1 MNIELLQKTVV
12 SIDLQQRIQ
21 SVVNGCIDK
30 AIKKFGIDRVPVNIP
45 IVYKT
50 KSVAAG
56 KAHVTFSHRLGFR
69 PEMIECCININPV
82 LLNENIEYVVNQTV
96 PHEVAHVVAYS
107 VYSNAIRGHGVE
119 WSNIMRL
126 FGCEPNRCHKLNV
139 STINQIRN
147 RKSYNVKC
155 TCGKLLE
162 ITSNRATKM
171 KNGKSY
177 RHVDCGRSINH
188 LHLVEAWLSL
198 KL

>member
-1 MNIELLQKTVV
+1 MNTELLQKTIV
-12 SIDLQQRIQ
+12 SINLQQRIQ
-21 SVVNGCIDK
+21 SVVNDCLNK
-30 AIKKFGIDRVPVNIP
+30 ARQTFGVDRVPLEIP

-69 PEMIECCININPV
+69 PEMIEWCININPV

-119 WSNIMRL
+119 WSRIMRL
-126 FGCEPNRCHKLNV
+126 FGCEPNRCHELNV
-139 STINQIRN
+139 STINQLRN
-147 RKSYNVKC
+147 RKNYTIQC

-177 RHVDCGRSINH
+177 RHIDCGRTINH
-188 LHLVEAWLSL
+188 LNLVEA
-198 KL
+198 

>member
-56 KAHVTFSHRLGFR
+56 KAHVTFSHRFGFR
-69 PEMIECCININPV
+69 PEMTECCININPV

-107 VYSNAIRGHGVE
+107 VYSNAIRGHGIE

-126 FGCEPNRCHKLNV
+126 FGCEPNRCHQLNV
-139 STINQIRN
+139 SSINQIRN
-147 RKSYNVKC
+147 RKNYTVNC

-162 ITSNRATKM
+162 ISSNRATKM

-177 RHVDCGRSINH
+177 FHLGCGKSINH
-188 LHLVEAWLSL
+188 LHLVEA
-198 KL
+198 